1 MMPAQG
7 ELGHMQLAE
16 QDGSGGR
23 KLFDYGAI
31 LRRRPGAEHLG
42 ATGRGNVLGA
52 TQILHGHRYPMQR
65 SAIATTDNV
74 RFRRAGLRQGLLTQD
89 RDITVE
95 TRVEPRDTVE
105 QMARQFDGGQVTGL
119 DTLGHRGQRGQG
131 QIGHTVCTS

>member
-7 ELGHMQLAE
+7 KLGHVQLPE
-16 QDGSGGR
+16 QDGPGGR
-23 KLFDYGAI
+23 KVFDHGAI
-31 LRRRPGAEHLG
+31 MRRRPGAEHLG
-42 ATGRGNVLGA
+42 ATGRGNIFGE

-74 RFRRAGLRQGLLTQD
+74 RFRRSGLRHGLLAQD

-119 DTLGHRGQRGQG
+119 
-131 QIGHTVCTS
+131 